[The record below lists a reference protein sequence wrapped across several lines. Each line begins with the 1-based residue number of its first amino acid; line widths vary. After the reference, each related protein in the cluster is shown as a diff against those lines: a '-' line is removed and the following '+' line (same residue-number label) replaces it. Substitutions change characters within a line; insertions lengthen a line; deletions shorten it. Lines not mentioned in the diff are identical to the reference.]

1 MTQRNYCKK
10 LGRAVLSHLAGLHCL
25 VIRRFAVPMPPSPER
40 GLRESVLQ
48 MLTVLH
54 LVFATKRLCS
64 RGSFVVPSFLRFD
77 RLFLLWLKADADAA
91 GGVNA
96 LHETV
101 HSFF

>member
-1 MTQRNYCKK
+1 
-10 LGRAVLSHLAGLHCL
+10 
-25 VIRRFAVPMPPSPER
+25 MPPSPER

-64 RGSFVVPSFLRFD
+64 RGSFVVPFFLRFD

-101 HSFF
+101 QYTLFSSGFRHTLSLSLSLDLLFGLGLPPLSGRAL